1 MIKTEQKLGLSGEFQ
16 VIVRRADGSIKFDTG
31 MQPNLVLDNGIKHY
45 LGLPMVNSAGKQQTE
60 HKNGF
65 MNHCCVGTGNKQP
78 AIGDVALQNMVT
90 PNVMSRDWTHGTEQP
105 DTGLHEGFV
114 KLWKRA
120 KYIFDNIS
128 NQNITEVGLAA
139 WYGGEH
145 IEGVEYNNVY
155 TLVTR
160 ALIKDS
166 RGTPITVTV
175 LQGEVLEVVYQIN
188 MYVDIKRQTGSFTLT
203 TTKDNRDV
211 VDTFDY
217 FMQPYGIGTADY
229 INNMLM
235 FGSFYHDIT
244 SWGVKETDDQLT
256 ADYDL
261 NDEAYRNITH
271 LDTTSFVTKI
281 TDDKS
286 SRGTTSDKYADYYL
300 LTTETERS
308 FETRRTSYK
317 HVNGIYTHI
326 FPNGIRAYKVSAGY
340 LGYYELVQGL
350 VVVKNRANGQGIK
363 KTNRQLWEFS
373 HSYTINRW
381 EG

>member
-16 VIVRRADGSIKFDTG
+16 VIVRRADGSIKFDSG

-45 LGLPMVNSAGKQQTE
+45 LGLPMVNSVGKLQTE

-65 MNHCCVGTGNKQP
+65 MNHCYVGTGNKQP
-78 AIGDVALQNMVT
+78 AIGDVALQNMVARH
-90 PNVMSRDWTHGTEQP
+90 VASRDWTHGTEQP

-114 KLWKRA
+114 KLWKRG
-120 KYIFDNIS
+120 KYVFDNID

-139 WYGGEH
+139 WYGSER
-145 IEGVEYNNVY
+145 IDGVDYNNVY

-175 LQGEVLEVVYQIN
+175 LQGEILEVVYQIN
-188 MYVDIKRQTGSFTLT
+188 MYIDIKRQTGSFTLT
-203 TTKDNRDV
+203 ITKDNQDMV
-211 VDTFDY
+211 ETFDY

-229 INNMLM
+229 INNWLA
-235 FGSFYHDIT
+235 FDSYYHGIT

-261 NDEAYRNITH
+261 NDIVYQSITH
-271 LDTTSFVTKI
+271 NSSTNLNQKVNGSKTSGSG
-281 TDDKS
+281 S
-286 SRGTTSDKYADYYL
+286 SSKYDNSYMR
-300 LTTETERS
+300 TTETERS
-308 FETRRTSYK
+308 FETRRVSYN

-326 FPNGIRAYKVSAGY
+326 YPNGIRAYKVSVGY
-340 LGYYELVQGL
+340 TQYYQLVQGL

>member
-60 HKNGF
+60 HKSGF
-65 MNHCCVGTGNKQP
+65 MAHCYVGTGNKQP
-78 AIGDVALQNMVT
+78 ATSDVALQNMVAR
-90 PNVMSRDWTHGTEQP
+90 NVIARDWTQGTEQP

-114 KLWKRA
+114 KLWKRGR
-120 KYIFDNIS
+120 YVFDNIN
-128 NQNITEVGLAA
+128 NQNITEVGLAT
-139 WYGGEH
+139 WYGDE
-145 IEGVEYNNVY
+145 IIDTVAYNNVY

-175 LQGEVLEVVYQIN
+175 LQGEILEVVYQIN

-203 TTKDNRDV
+203 TTKDNQDTV
-211 VDTFDY
+211 ETFDY
-217 FMQPYGIGTADY
+217 FMQPYAIGAANHIDAP
-229 INNMLM
+229 LVL
-235 FGSFYHDIT
+235 GSHRHGIT

-256 ADYDL
+256 SDYDL
-261 NDEAYRNITH
+261 NDTIYQGITH
-271 LDTTSFVTKI
+271 NDLNNLSQKTTGSSSSSSKVQTKY
-281 TDDKS
+281 
-286 SRGTTSDKYADYYL
+286 SDSYL

-326 FPNGIRAYKVSAGY
+326 YPNGIRAYKVGVGY
-340 LGYYELVQGL
+340 AQYPQLVQGL
-350 VVVKNRANGQGIK
+350 VVVKNRVNGQGIK

-381 EG
+381 GG

>member
-65 MNHCCVGTGNKQP
+65 MRYCYVGTGNKQP
-78 AIGDVALQNMVT
+78 AIGDVALQNMVARHVT
-90 PNVMSRDWTHGTEQP
+90 VRDSTHGTEQP

-114 KLWKRA
+114 KLWKRG
-120 KYIFDNIS
+120 KYVFDNIN
-128 NQNITEVGLAA
+128 NQNITEVGLAT
-139 WYGGEH
+139 WYGDEV
-145 IEGVEYNNVY
+145 IDTVTYKNVY

-166 RGTPITVTV
+166 RGIPITVTV

-203 TTKDNRDV
+203 TTKDNQDTV
-211 VDTFDY
+211 ETFDY
-217 FMQPYGIGTADY
+217 FMQPYGIAIAAY
-229 INNMLM
+229 IDNWLH
-235 FGSFYHDIT
+235 FDGYYQGIT

-261 NDEAYRNITH
+261 NDEAYQNITH
-271 LDTTSFVTKI
+271 LNTTSFDTKI
-281 TDDKS
+281 TGRS
-286 SRGTTSDKYADYYL
+286 SSNRASDKYSNSYL

-308 FETRRTSYK
+308 FETRRVSYK

-326 FPNGIRAYKVSAGY
+326 YPNGIRAYKVGVGY
-340 LGYYELVQGL
+340 TYHDLVQGL

-363 KTNRQLWEFS
+363 KTNRLLWEFS
-373 HSYTINRW
+373 HSFTINRW

>member
-1 MIKTEQKLGLSGEFQ
+1 MIKTEQELGLSGEFQ

-45 LGLPMVNSAGKQQTE
+45 LGLPMINSAGKQQKE
-60 HKNGF
+60 HRNGF
-65 MNHCCVGTGNKQP
+65 MNYCYVGTGNKQP
-78 AIGDVALQNMVT
+78 ASDDVALQNMVARHVT
-90 PNVMSRDWTHGTEQP
+90 VRDWTHGTEQP

-114 KLWKRA
+114 KLWKRG
-120 KYIFDNIS
+120 KYVFDNIN

-139 WYGGEH
+139 WYGNET
-145 IEGVEYNNVY
+145 IDTVAYNNAY

-175 LQGEVLEVVYQIN
+175 LQGEILEVVYQIN

-203 TTKDNRDV
+203 TTKDNQDTV
-211 VDTFDY
+211 ETFDY
-217 FMQPYGIGTADY
+217 FMQPYGIGSADY
-229 INNMLM
+229 INNWLL
-235 FGSFYHDIT
+235 FDSRSHGIT
-244 SWGVKETDDQLT
+244 SWGVKETDAQLT
-256 ADYDL
+256 AAYDL
-261 NDEAYRNITH
+261 NDTVYQSITH
-271 LDTTSFVTKI
+271 INTGNLNQKTYDSKE
-281 TDDKS
+281 
-286 SRGTTSDKYADYYL
+286 SRGGSVDKYSDTYL

-308 FETRRTSYK
+308 SATRRVSYK

-326 FPNGIRAYKVSAGY
+326 YPNGIRAYKVSVGFTNGY
-340 LGYYELVQGL
+340 QLVQGL

-373 HSYTINRW
+373 HSHTINRW
-381 EG
+381 VG

>member
-45 LGLPMVNSAGKQQTE
+45 LGLPMVNSAGKQQTQ

-65 MNHCCVGTGNKQP
+65 MNHCYVGTGNKQP
-78 AIGDVALQNMVT
+78 AIGDVALQNMVAL
-90 PNVMSRDWTHGTEQP
+90 NVTSRDWTQGIEQP

-114 KLWKRA
+114 KLWKRG
-120 KYIFDNIS
+120 KYVFDNIN
-128 NQNITEVGLAA
+128 NQNITEVGLAT
-139 WYGGEH
+139 WYGDEA
-145 IEGVEYNNVY
+145 IDTVTYNNVY

-175 LQGEVLEVVYQIN
+175 LQDEVLEVIYQIN

-203 TTKDNRDV
+203 TTKDNQDV

-217 FMQPYGIGTADY
+217 FMQPYGIGTDDH
-229 INNMLM
+229 INNWLA
-235 FGSFYHDIT
+235 FDSYHHGIT

-261 NDEAYRNITH
+261 NDAAYQNITH
-271 LDTTSFVTKI
+271 LNTTSLNTKI
-281 TDDKS
+281 SGNNS
-286 SRGTTSDKYADYYL
+286 SGHSAGKYSDGYL

-308 FETRRTSYK
+308 FETRRISYK

-326 FPNGIRAYKVSAGY
+326 YPNGIRAYKVGVGY
-340 LGYYELVQGL
+340 SRHYQLVQGL
-350 VVVKNRANGQGIK
+350 VVIKNRANGQGIK

-373 HSYTINRW
+373 HSYTISRW
-381 EG
+381 GG